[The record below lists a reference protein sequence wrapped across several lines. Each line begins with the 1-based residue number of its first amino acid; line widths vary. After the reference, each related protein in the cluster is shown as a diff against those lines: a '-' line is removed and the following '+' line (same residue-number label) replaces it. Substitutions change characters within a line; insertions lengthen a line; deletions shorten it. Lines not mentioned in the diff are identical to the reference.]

1 MVLMLQAEWIGWTE
15 ATTGAETTTTAGIA
29 NHSPILGT
37 APHGLQNDV
46 GENFDFAFTEGVLTG
61 GGSGFG
67 TWGEII
73 LNYDATYLYIGGR
86 ALDVAGDTNV
96 AVLFID
102 VDTLTD
108 DKRNLWAN
116 SGNPKALD
124 FLHNVT
130 FTHPMDLALVIGD
143 EYGDGHYPAFQLQSG
158 DEMGQGVFHLSQS
171 TFNPVAG
178 ALLTQFDG
186 LEDSPTLSEDD
197 DGNARTHRWEAAIP
211 WASLNATG
219 IADLSS
225 LRIAGVMISSSH
237 NENNSYL
244 SGQILAD
251 NQGEHPPL
259 DAFENY
265 GYQSLSLTGHPL
277 TLPRFLAPQPIAGS
291 SLISEEGFKLRW
303 SADPWHHYRVYRSL
317 DLKTFT
323 LYAAGIPAQTT
334 ENLWIDSSLP
344 SDRAFYTVQSKSP
357 NEPLRLMSF
366 NIRYGSAD
374 DGANSWE
381 HRRDQVGRLITREP
395 PHLIGVQEAERFQL
409 DELITR
415 INGYA
420 EIGEGRSGGIWGE
433 YSPILYRVDRLQ
445 VIDSGTFW
453 LSDTP
458 EVTGST
464 TWGNALPRICT
475 WAQFRDLK
483 TGQCFYHF
491 NTHLDH
497 ANQYARERSIRL
509 ITQRISSRADNS
521 CAYLL
526 TGDFNASEDNIV
538 IQYARSLGQIDNA
551 TATSDGASMTDV
563 FRQRHPSAT
572 NVGTIHGFSENK
584 DSVNRIDYIFLSP
597 QWKHSDARTLHDN
610 ENGSYPSDH
619 FPITAELLLFN

>member
-1 MVLMLQAEWIGWTE
+1 MLVLQTGWT
-15 ATTGAETTTTAGIA
+15 AIATGAEPTGTGIA

-37 APHGLQNDV
+37 APSGQQNDV
-46 GENFDFAFTEGVLTG
+46 GENFDFAFTEGALTG

-67 TWGEII
+67 TWGEIT

-86 ALDVAGDTNV
+86 ALDVAGDSNV

-108 DKRNLWAN
+108 DKRNLWGN
-116 SGNPKALD
+116 SGKPNALD

-158 DEMGQGVFHLSQS
+158 DEMGQGVFYLSQS
-171 TFNPVAG
+171 SFTPVAG

-186 LEDSPTLSEDD
+186 FEDSPTVSEND

-211 WASLNATG
+211 WTSLNATSMT
-219 IADLSS
+219 DLCSI
-225 LRIAGVMISSSH
+225 RIAGVMLSSTH
-237 NENNSYL
+237 NNNDSYL
-244 SGQILAD
+244 SAQVLSSEQPQDPTPDYFG
-251 NQGEHPPL
+251 
-259 DAFENY
+259 NY
-265 GYQSLSLTGHPL
+265 GYQSLKLTGHQL
-277 TLPRFLAPQPIAGS
+277 TPPRFLAPHPIAGS
-291 SLISEEGFKLRW
+291 SWIKEQGFKLRW
-303 SADPWHHYRVYRSL
+303 SSEPWHHYRVYRSL
-317 DLKTFT
+317 DLNTLT
-323 LYAAGIPAQTT
+323 LYASGIPAQTT
-334 ENLWIDSSLP
+334 ENLWIENSAP
-344 SDRAFYTVQSKSP
+344 SPRAFYMLQSESP
-357 NEPLRLMSF
+357 HEILRLMSF

-381 HRRDQVGRLITREP
+381 HRRDQVGQLITWEA

-409 DELITR
+409 DELLAR

-420 EIGEGRSGGIWGE
+420 EIGEGRSGGIFGE

-464 TWGNALPRICT
+464 TWGNDLPRICT
-475 WAQFRDLK
+475 WAQFRDLG
-483 TGQCFYHF
+483 TGACFYHF

-497 ANQYARERSIRL
+497 ANQYAREKSIRL
-509 ITQRISSRADNS
+509 ITQRISSRADTT

-563 FRQRHPSAT
+563 FRQRHPSAADT
-572 NVGTIHGFSENK
+572 GTIHRFTGNRDSE
-584 DSVNRIDYIFLSP
+584 NRIDYLFLSP

-619 FPITAELLLFN
+619 FPITAELLLFK